1 MSENNPT
8 LKRVLVTG
16 SSGGIGRYV
25 VRELLDH
32 GYEVTGADQK
42 PGPDRDWNV
51 RTYLADMEDMGQ
63 VINIMH
69 GHDAVVHLA
78 AIPSPTV
85 HAPEVVFRLN
95 MMSTFNVLQAATVLG
110 IKKVVIASSLS
121 ALGTAYHFRLFS
133 PEYIPFDEDHPLMSQ
148 DAYGLSKQLGEDLA
162 VGFVRRT
169 PDMSITSLR
178 FTWVVRP
185 EDREWAKRLMNQED
199 SPGRKMHFSSS
210 FWTYVDVR
218 DAALSCRL
226 SVERTVPGHEAY
238 YIIAPETYMEVDSV
252 DLLKKYYQDVK
263 TYKPGFGGRM
273 SPADPT
279 RAAEVLGFKARY
291 GVDGE
296 PLG

>member
-1 MSENNPT
+1 MSDNKPF
-8 LKRVLVTG
+8 KRILVTG
-16 SSGGIGRYV
+16 SSGGIGRFV
-25 VRELLDH
+25 VRELLEH
-32 GYEVTGADQK
+32 GYHVTGADQK
-42 PGPDRDWNV
+42 PNPDHQWHV
-51 RTYLADMEDMGQ
+51 RTYLADMEDAGQ

-78 AIPSPTV
+78 AIPSPSV

-95 MMSTFNVLQAATVLG
+95 MMSTFNVLQAATILG

-121 ALGTAYHFRLFS
+121 ALGTAYHFNRFS

-178 FTWVVRP
+178 FTWVIRP
-185 EDREWAKRLMNQED
+185 EDQTWLKQDTRTQEE
-199 SPGRKMHFSSS
+199 RAQAFNA

-218 DAALSCRL
+218 DAALACRL
-226 SVERTVPGHEAY
+226 SVERTTPGHEPY
-238 YIIAPETYMEVDSV
+238 YIIAPETMVDLPSI
-252 DLLKKYYQDVK
+252 DLLKQYYPDVRTIK
-263 TYKPGFGGRM
+263 EGFGGRM

-279 RAAEVLGFKARY
+279 RAAEALGFKARY
-291 GVDGE
+291 RWDGE
-296 PLG
+296 PLW